1 MTDVKAPKKA
11 PQQSFRTYSS
21 KLHWRHIPGKD
32 GTTPSGM
39 QYTVSLEQA
48 TWFQKQIFIDLN
60 TYKMNYEAKR
70 AVDRVGINPHDL
82 QEKTLE
88 EFKHNAKDE
97 NVTDE
102 IIRMRYFHYENRRR
116 KKLKILADYI
126 RNNR

>member
-1 MTDVKAPKKA
+1 
-11 PQQSFRTYSS
+11 
-21 KLHWRHIPGKD
+21 
-32 GTTPSGM
+32 
-39 QYTVSLEQA
+39 
-48 TWFQKQIFIDLN
+48 
-60 TYKMNYEAKR
+60 MNYEAKR

-102 IIRMRYFHYENRRR
+102 IVRMRYFHYENRRR

-126 RNNR
+126 RNNRQYLSNSVAIPNTRTNMAATGTFNNKQAMEFN